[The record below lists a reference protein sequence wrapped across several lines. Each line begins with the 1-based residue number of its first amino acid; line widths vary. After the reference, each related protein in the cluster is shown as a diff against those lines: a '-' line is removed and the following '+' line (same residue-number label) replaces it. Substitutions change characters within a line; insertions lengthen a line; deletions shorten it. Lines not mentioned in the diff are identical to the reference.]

1 MDKSNVN
8 IDLIRGHVDTIIL
21 KSLYYEDKYGYEI
34 LNEIKEK
41 SKGMYTLKQPT
52 LYSCLKRLEKQGY
65 IRSYKGDTSNG
76 AQRVYYSLQ
85 PAGRAFLE
93 SDQHQWEFSR
103 TIIDSLL
110 SSEEFDPEKHVA
122 PFDPSN
128 FRPLTRRT
136 KSSSDDDFDSETD
149 DSVSVKQSSGNSDD
163 FSVSADEYVIPPETD
178 TPPVDEFDQ
187 IPHEYIG
194 TTYVTETRSVPSQ
207 SGYSVYNGEFNGVR
221 DDTVQHRSEVQST
234 ENNVSDVSDF
244 DDYEEESVED
254 TDSYSDKSQY
264 DNDVQEDNEP
274 QDIEVYE
281 APAAPAEPVFFGD
294 ERAFDDNRVT
304 KQNETDNKAENYGS
318 YSVYVKDESN
328 DKVDNVIKEDALSKL
343 YEKRP
348 VEEKMD
354 SQKTYNTD
362 ITEDRRYDDFA
373 NRQTV
378 NYIDSFDSIY
388 SVPMTQVTPSSAAS
402 QSNQDDEKIDY
413 LSTSELKSKM
423 MAEGYNLRPYVK
435 KNTSEYYINQYYF
448 SNKLNRDSS
457 ILTYIIY
464 AVGVLIAYFS
474 TLSIN
479 GGSALSLFGFL
490 ALGLLYPIAMFV
502 IYCVDPK
509 KRIKAN
515 FNAKNAVINSLIVII
530 NAVILIVLIGFLACG
545 ARVDNIN
552 SMLCPV
558 IIPLVFLLIIP
569 ISIAIYY
576 RLYKSNHYHVN

>member
-1 MDKSNVN
+1 MDNSNVN

-34 LNEIKEK
+34 LNEIKDK

-128 FRPLTRRT
+128 FRPLTRRS
-136 KSSSDDDFDSETD
+136 KSSSDDDFDDSDTVSAPQLSPGERIYSD
-149 DSVSVKQSSGNSDD
+149 DS
-163 FSVSADEYVIPPETD
+163 SVSPDEYSIPPETD
-178 TPPVDEFDQ
+178 APPVDEYDK
-187 IPHEYIG
+187 IPHDYIG
-194 TTYVTETRSVPSQ
+194 TTYPDQKPVVPSER
-207 SGYSVYNGEFNGVR
+207 GYSAYTSEFNGER
-221 DDTVQHRSEVQST
+221 DYRGIYGDEETNLTSSDADVTASEFDDCYEEYSSDP
-234 ENNVSDVSDF
+234 EDNVSEEYDAGTEDVE
-244 DDYEEESVED
+244 DDVIYNEPTPAPKAVFYGDERVED
-254 TDSYSDKSQY
+254 TR
-264 DNDVQEDNEP
+264 E
-274 QDIEVYE
+274 E
-281 APAAPAEPVFFGD
+281 AEETPA
-294 ERAFDDNRVT
+294 
-304 KQNETDNKAENYGS
+304 
-318 YSVYVKDESN
+318 YSVYVDDGN
-328 DKVDNVIKEDALSKL
+328 DKRDEDVKNAAFDRL
-343 YEKRP
+343 YERQTPEPKP
-348 VEEKMD
+348 VQEK
-354 SQKTYNTD
+354 KTYS
-362 ITEDRRYDDFA
+362 TEVLDDRRYDDYA

-388 SVPMTQVTPSSAAS
+388 SVPMTQVTPSSNAVTSA
-402 QSNQDDEKIDY
+402 QDDEKIDY

-457 ILTYIIY
+457 ILTYLVY
-464 AVGVLIAYFS
+464 AIGVIIAYFS
-474 TLSIN
+474 TAVTYGHN
-479 GGSALSLFGFL
+479 VGALFGFL
-490 ALGLLYPIAMFV
+490 SLGLLYPIVMFV
-502 IYCVDPK
+502 AYCVDPK

-530 NAVILIVLIGFLACG
+530 NAIILIVLVGFLACG
-545 ARVDNIN
+545 ARIDDAG
-552 SMLCPV
+552 SMVRPV
-558 IIPLVFLLIIP
+558 FIPLIFLLIIP
-569 ISIAIYY
+569 IGIAIYY

>member
-1 MDKSNVN
+1 MDNSNVN

-34 LNEIKEK
+34 LNEIKDK

-110 SSEEFDPEKHVA
+110 SDEEFDPEKHVA

-128 FRPLTRRT
+128 FRPLTRRSR
-136 KSSSDDDFDSETD
+136 SSSDDDFEVAVPSTPVSDAEDS
-149 DSVSVKQSSGNSDD
+149 
-163 FSVSADEYVIPPETD
+163 FSQPEEFYIPPETD
-178 TPPVDEFDQ
+178 APPVDEYDD

-194 TTYVTETRSVPSQ
+194 TTYPEERSVTPSE
-207 SGYSVYNGEFNGVR
+207 GGFKPYYGEFNGVR
-221 DDTVQHRSEVQST
+221 DYAGNPSEKEDAASCDKA
-234 ENNVSDVSDF
+234 ESSPSYDDDIKEYYVSD
-244 DDYEEESVED
+244 ESVDESPSSEAS
-254 TDSYSDKSQY
+254 SYAERDDDGVEEY
-264 DNDVQEDNEP
+264 DAS
-274 QDIEVYE
+274 
-281 APAAPAEPVFFGD
+281 APRVEPVFYGD
-294 ERAFDDNRVT
+294 ERADEKTLFEDSDRDEKKDDYT
-304 KQNETDNKAENYGS
+304 SPKS
-318 YSVYVKDESN
+318 YSVYTGGKDDTDSAARDESF
-328 DKVDNVIKEDALSKL
+328 SKL
-343 YEKRP
+343 YDKKP
-348 VEEKMD
+348 YEEPK
-354 SQKTYNTD
+354 KEVRTYDTNVSAD
-362 ITEDRRYDDFA
+362 ERYDDYSG
-373 NRQTV
+373 RQTI

-388 SVPMTQVTPSSAAS
+388 SVPMTQVTPSAGSSANVS
-402 QSNQDDEKIDY
+402 EDDEKINY

-448 SNKLNRDSS
+448 SSKLNRDSS
-457 ILTYIIY
+457 VITYLIY
-464 AVGVLIAYFS
+464 AIGVLIAYFS
-474 TLSIN
+474 TAPKFGHN
-479 GGSALSLFGFL
+479 VGALIGFL
-490 ALGLLYPIAMFV
+490 AAGLLYPIVTFV
-502 IYCVDPK
+502 AYCVDPK

-515 FNAKNAVINSLIVII
+515 FNAKNALINSLIVIV
-530 NAVILIVLIGFLACG
+530 NAIIIIVLVGFLACG
-545 ARVDNIN
+545 ARIDNID
-552 SMLCPV
+552 SMIRPV

-569 ISIAIYY
+569 IAILIYY

>member
-1 MDKSNVN
+1 MDNSNVN

-21 KSLYYEDKYGYEI
+21 KSLYLEDKYGYEI
-34 LNEIKEK
+34 LNEIKDK

-52 LYSCLKRLEKQGY
+52 LYSCLRRLEKQGY

-110 SSEEFDPEKHVA
+110 SDEEFDPEKHVA

-128 FRPLTRRT
+128 FRPLTRRN
-136 KSSSDDDFDSETD
+136 KSSVDEDSDSEVNVNAETSRSYNVSDDNDNMFNPSED
-149 DSVSVKQSSGNSDD
+149 
-163 FSVSADEYVIPPETD
+163 YVIPPEVVA
-178 TPPVDEFDQ
+178 PPVDEYDK
-187 IPHEYIG
+187 IPHEYLG
-194 TTYVTETRSVPSQ
+194 STYPQNRSAVPSEN
-207 SGYSVYNGEFNGVR
+207 GYSEYREEFYGERNYAGNRDGYGCERPEEYSEGKEHVYSSDETDTFLKNEKI
-221 DDTVQHRSEVQST
+221 DDVTNSIQQQIYDEEQ
-234 ENNVSDVSDF
+234 EEDVEEIE
-244 DDYEEESVED
+244 DYDAPSVA
-254 TDSYSDKSQY
+254 TSQ
-264 DNDVQEDNEP
+264 
-274 QDIEVYE
+274 
-281 APAAPAEPVFFGD
+281 PVFYGD
-294 ERAFDDNRVT
+294 ERSEEKLSDSSKEGNYTVYDAKEEKCDEEVRTEAFER
-304 KQNETDNKAENYGS
+304 
-318 YSVYVKDESN
+318 
-328 DKVDNVIKEDALSKL
+328 L
-343 YEKRP
+343 YERKP
-348 VEEKMD
+348 VEEKKPD
-354 SQKTYNTD
+354 VKTYNTD
-362 ITEDRRYDDFA
+362 IADDRRYDDYA

-388 SVPMTQVTPSSAAS
+388 SVPMTQVTPSSNS
-402 QSNQDDEKIDY
+402 SSISSDDEKIDY

-457 ILTYIIY
+457 ILTYIVY

-474 TLSIN
+474 TAPTYGHN
-479 GGSALSLFGFL
+479 FGALAGFL

-502 IYCVDPK
+502 AYCVDPQ

-530 NAVILIVLIGFLACG
+530 NAVILIVLIGFLACN
-545 ARVDNIN
+545 ARIDNIN
-552 SMLCPV
+552 SMVRPV

-569 ISIAIYY
+569 IAIAIYY
-576 RLYKSNHYHVN
+576 WLYKSSHYHVN

>member
-1 MDKSNVN
+1 MDNSNVN

-21 KSLYYEDKYGYEI
+21 KSLYLEDKYGYEI
-34 LNEIKEK
+34 LNEIKDK

-110 SSEEFDPEKHVA
+110 SDEEFDPEKHVA

-128 FRPLTRRT
+128 FRPLTRRN
-136 KSSSDDDFDSETD
+136 
-149 DSVSVKQSSGNSDD
+149 KQSADGEYDGEDD
-163 FSVSADEYVIPPETD
+163 ESAPARTSAPLSEEESFFNPSEDYVIPPESD
-178 TPPVDEFDQ
+178 APPVDEYDK
-187 IPHEYIG
+187 IPHEYLS
-194 TTYVTETRSVPSQ
+194 TTYPQNRSVVPSEN
-207 SGYSVYNGEFNGVR
+207 GYAEYREEFHGERNYTGNRDGYDYVTREASTGEKEPVCSV
-221 DDTVQHRSEVQST
+221 DDADTFVQNDKIDDVENTVSEQVY
-234 ENNVSDVSDF
+234 D
-244 DDYEEESVED
+244 EEQDE
-254 TDSYSDKSQY
+254 
-264 DNDVQEDNEP
+264 DVQDYDVASDTTL
-274 QDIEVYE
+274 QQ
-281 APAAPAEPVFFGD
+281 PVFYGD
-294 ERAFDDNRVT
+294 ERADETLLSDSSDDG
-304 KQNETDNKAENYGS
+304 NYTV
-318 YSVYVKDESN
+318 YSSKDEKR
-328 DKVDNVIKEDALSKL
+328 DEEIRAEAFERL
-343 YEKRP
+343 YERKP
-348 VEEKMD
+348 AEEKKPEP
-354 SQKTYNTD
+354 KTYDTD
-362 ITEDRRYDDFA
+362 VSNDRRYDDYA
-373 NRQTV
+373 NRQTI

-388 SVPMTQVTPSSAAS
+388 SVPMTQVTPSATSSTVAA
-402 QSNQDDEKIDY
+402 DDEKIDY

-457 ILTYIIY
+457 ILTYIVY

-474 TLSIN
+474 TAPSYGHN
-479 GGSALSLFGFL
+479 FGALAGFL
-490 ALGLLYPIAMFV
+490 ALGLLYPVAMFV
-502 IYCVDPK
+502 AYCVDPQ

-530 NAVILIVLIGFLACG
+530 NAVILIVLIGFLACN
-545 ARVDNIN
+545 ARIDNVE
-552 SMLCPV
+552 SMVRPV
-558 IIPLVFLLIIP
+558 IIPLVFLSIIP

-576 RLYKSNHYHVN
+576 WLYKSNHYHVN

>member
-1 MDKSNVN
+1 MDNSNVN

-21 KSLYYEDKYGYEI
+21 KSLYFEDKYGYEI

-110 SSEEFDPEKHVA
+110 SDEEFDPEKHVA

-128 FRPLTRRT
+128 FRPLTRRNRSSADDGFDEEE
-136 KSSSDDDFDSETD
+136 KSSKPDDGESYAKPEEF
-149 DSVSVKQSSGNSDD
+149 
-163 FSVSADEYVIPPETD
+163 YIPPEPD
-178 TPPVDEFDQ
+178 APPVDEYDD

-194 TTYVTETRSVPSQ
+194 TTYPGERSVTPAE
-207 SGYSVYNGEFNGVR
+207 GGFKPYYGEFTGVR
-221 DDTVQHRSEVQST
+221 DYAGNPSESSDDEKESSISDGHDAGDGKRYVGLDDADEDAPTAFSAE
-234 ENNVSDVSDF
+234 ENE
-244 DDYEEESVED
+244 DDDAEEYEDASPRV
-254 TDSYSDKSQY
+254 
-264 DNDVQEDNEP
+264 
-274 QDIEVYE
+274 
-281 APAAPAEPVFFGD
+281 EPVFFGD
-294 ERAFDDNRVT
+294 ERTEEINVEDTR
-304 KQNETDNKAENYGS
+304 KERCETGVSSS
-318 YSVYVKDESN
+318 YTEYTGDEDKTDSALKDES
-328 DKVDNVIKEDALSKL
+328 LSKL
-343 YEKRP
+343 YDRKP
-348 VEEKMD
+348 VSEPKKE
-354 SQKTYNTD
+354 SNTYDTN
-362 ITEDRRYDDFA
+362 ITADERYDDYSG
-373 NRQTV
+373 RQTV

-388 SVPMTQVTPSSAAS
+388 SVPMTQVTPSAGSGS
-402 QSNQDDEKIDY
+402 SVSDDDEKINY
-413 LSTSELKSKM
+413 LSTAELKSKM
-423 MAEGYNLRPYVK
+423 MADGYNLRPYVK

-448 SNKLNRDSS
+448 SSKLNRDSS
-457 ILTYIIY
+457 VITYLIY

-474 TLSIN
+474 TAPKFGHNI
-479 GGSALSLFGFL
+479 GALLGFL

-502 IYCVDPK
+502 AYCVDPK

-515 FNAKNAVINSLIVII
+515 FNAKNALINSLIVIV
-530 NAVILIVLIGFLACG
+530 NAIIIIVLVGFLACG
-545 ARVDNIN
+545 ARIDNID
-552 SMLCPV
+552 SMIRPV

-569 ISIAIYY
+569 IAILVYY

>member
-1 MDKSNVN
+1 MDNSNVN

-85 PAGRAFLE
+85 PSGRAFLE

-103 TIIDSLL
+103 TIIDNLL
-110 SSEEFDPEKHVA
+110 SDEEFDPEKQVA

-128 FRPLTRRT
+128 FRPLTRRNRPGVD
-136 KSSSDDDFDSETD
+136 SDDDESVDEVSAPVARRSDFSD
-149 DSVSVKQSSGNSDD
+149 DSLSTP
-163 FSVSADEYVIPPETD
+163 ADEYVIPPETD
-178 TPPVDEFDQ
+178 EPPVDEYDD

-194 TTYVTETRSVPSQ
+194 TTYPSESRAVPSDN
-207 SGYSVYNGEFNGVR
+207 GYSEYKEEYHGERNLASSDAYRVYDDSSETEKDVR
-221 DDTVQHRSEVQST
+221 DDVCDETTASV
-234 ENNVSDVSDF
+234 
-244 DDYEEESVED
+244 DDYSDDVDETDAEGVEE
-254 TDSYSDKSQY
+254 Y
-264 DNDVQEDNEP
+264 D
-274 QDIEVYE
+274 
-281 APAAPAEPVFFGD
+281 APEYTAPVFYGD
-294 ERAFDDNRVT
+294 ERAEKEESEDE
-304 KQNETDNKAENYGS
+304 NEIKES
-318 YSVYVKDESN
+318 YSVYEKSESDVVDDSVKDE
-328 DKVDNVIKEDALSKL
+328 AFTKL
-343 YEKRP
+343 YEKP
-348 VEEKMD
+348 SEPEKP
-354 SQKTYNTD
+354 QTKTYD
-362 ITEDRRYDDFA
+362 TEVSDDRRYDDYA

-388 SVPMTQVTPSSAAS
+388 SVPMTQVTPSSTATVT
-402 QSNQDDEKIDY
+402 NDDEKIDY

-457 ILTYIIY
+457 VLTYLVY
-464 AVGVLIAYFS
+464 AVGVLIAYFA
-474 TLSIN
+474 TAPKFGHN
-479 GGSALSLFGFL
+479 VGALFGFL
-490 ALGLLYPIAMFV
+490 ALGLLYPIVMF
-502 IYCVDPK
+502 IAYCVDPK

-515 FNAKNAVINSLIVII
+515 FRAKNALINSLIVII
-530 NAVILIVLIGFLACG
+530 NAIILIVLIGFLACG
-545 ARVDNIN
+545 ARIDNVD
-552 SMLCPV
+552 SMIRPV

-569 ISIAIYY
+569 IGIFIYY
-576 RLYKSNHYHVN
+576 WLYKSNHYHVN

>member
-1 MDKSNVN
+1 MDNSNVN

-34 LNEIKEK
+34 LNEIKDK

-110 SSEEFDPEKHVA
+110 SDEEFDPEKHVA

-128 FRPLTRRT
+128 FRPLTRRSR
-136 KSSSDDDFDSETD
+136 SSSDDDFEVAVLSTP
-149 DSVSVKQSSGNSDD
+149 VSDAEDG
-163 FSVSADEYVIPPETD
+163 FSQPEEFYIPPETD
-178 TPPVDEFDQ
+178 APPVDEYDD

-194 TTYVTETRSVPSQ
+194 TTYPEERSVTPSE
-207 SGYSVYNGEFNGVR
+207 GGFKPYYGEFNGVR
-221 DDTVQHRSEVQST
+221 DYAGNPSEKEDVASCDKADSSPSYDDDIK
-234 ENNVSDVSDF
+234 EYYVSD
-244 DDYEEESVED
+244 ESVDESPSSEAS
-254 TDSYSDKSQY
+254 SYAERDDDGVEEY
-264 DNDVQEDNEP
+264 DAS
-274 QDIEVYE
+274 
-281 APAAPAEPVFFGD
+281 APRVEPVFYGD
-294 ERAFDDNRVT
+294 ERADEKTLFEDSDRDEKKDDYT
-304 KQNETDNKAENYGS
+304 SPKS
-318 YSVYVKDESN
+318 YSVYTGGKDDTDSAARDESF
-328 DKVDNVIKEDALSKL
+328 SKL
-343 YEKRP
+343 YDKKP
-348 VEEKMD
+348 YEEPK
-354 SQKTYNTD
+354 KEVRTYDTNVSAD
-362 ITEDRRYDDFA
+362 ERYDDYSG
-373 NRQTV
+373 RQTI

-388 SVPMTQVTPSSAAS
+388 SVPMTQVTPSAGSSANVS
-402 QSNQDDEKIDY
+402 EDDEKINY

-448 SNKLNRDSS
+448 SSKLNRDSS
-457 ILTYIIY
+457 VITYLIY
-464 AVGVLIAYFS
+464 AIGVLIAYFS
-474 TLSIN
+474 TAPKFGHN
-479 GGSALSLFGFL
+479 VGALIGFL
-490 ALGLLYPIAMFV
+490 AAGLLYPIVTFV
-502 IYCVDPK
+502 AYCVDPK

-515 FNAKNAVINSLIVII
+515 FNAKNALINSLIVIV
-530 NAVILIVLIGFLACG
+530 NAIIIIVLVGFLACG
-545 ARVDNIN
+545 ARIDNID
-552 SMLCPV
+552 SMIRPV

-569 ISIAIYY
+569 IAILIYY

>member
-1 MDKSNVN
+1 MDNSNVN

-34 LNEIKEK
+34 LNEIKDK

-128 FRPLTRRT
+128 FRPLTRRS
-136 KSSSDDDFDSETD
+136 KSSSDDND
-149 DSVSVKQSSGNSDD
+149 DVEESDAAPAPRLSPGESIYSDD
-163 FSVSADEYVIPPETD
+163 AVISPDEYAIPPESD
-178 TPPVDEFDQ
+178 APPVDEYDK
-187 IPHEYIG
+187 IPHDYVG
-194 TTYVTETRSVPSQ
+194 TTYPQQRSVVPSE
-207 SGYSVYNGEFNGVR
+207 SGYSEYTREFNGER
-221 DDTVQHRSEVQST
+221 DYRGNYEDDERSFTSRRDE
-234 ENNVSDVSDF
+234 EVSDDAVFEEYTPD
-244 DDYEEESVED
+244 EEESVAEEYD
-254 TDSYSDKSQY
+254 ASADDDSDEVGAY
-264 DNDVQEDNEP
+264 DEP
-274 QDIEVYE
+274 TAQ
-281 APAAPAEPVFFGD
+281 PSPVFYGD
-294 ERAFDDNRVT
+294 ERVEES
-304 KQNETDNKAENYGS
+304 KEEKEETPA
-318 YSVYVKDESN
+318 YSVYVDKGGDNRDEEVKN
-328 DKVDNVIKEDALSKL
+328 AAFGRL
-343 YEKRP
+343 YERQP
-348 VEEKMD
+348 LEEKPVVEK
-354 SQKTYNTD
+354 KTYSTD
-362 ITEDRRYDDFA
+362 VTDDRRYDDYA

-388 SVPMTQVTPSSAAS
+388 SVPMTQVTPSSNSVTAA
-402 QSNQDDEKIDY
+402 QDDEKIDY

-457 ILTYIIY
+457 VLTYLVY
-464 AVGVLIAYFS
+464 ALGVVIAYFS
-474 TLSIN
+474 TAATYGHNI
-479 GGSALSLFGFL
+479 GALFGFL
-490 ALGLLYPIAMFV
+490 ALGLLYPITMFV
-502 IYCVDPK
+502 AYCVDPK

-530 NAVILIVLIGFLACG
+530 NAIILIVLVGFLACG
-545 ARVDNIN
+545 ARIDDAG
-552 SMLCPV
+552 SMVRPV
-558 IIPLVFLLIIP
+558 FIPLVFLLIIP
-569 ISIAIYY
+569 IGIAIYY

>member
-1 MDKSNVN
+1 MDNSNVN

-34 LNEIKEK
+34 LNEIKDK

-110 SSEEFDPEKHVA
+110 SDQEFDPEKHVA

-128 FRPLTRRT
+128 FRPLTRRSR
-136 KSSSDDDFDSETD
+136 SSADDESDEEEIASATD
-149 DSVSVKQSSGNSDD
+149 DKDVD
-163 FSVSADEYVIPPETD
+163 ARPEEYYIPPETD
-178 TPPVDEFDQ
+178 APPVDEYDD

-194 TTYVTETRSVPSQ
+194 TTYPDERSVTPSEG
-207 SGYSVYNGEFNGVR
+207 GYKPYYGEFSGVR
-221 DDTVQHRSEVQST
+221 DYPGNPSEK
-234 ENNVSDVSDF
+234 SDVDEKESFSCEKDDVKSSEYGEKYESF
-244 DDYEEESVED
+244 DSSSEYTRDDYSVDESEEDAVEEYDAPASRIEPVFYGDERTEDKNVED
-254 TDSYSDKSQY
+254 TSERHEKSDS
-264 DNDVQEDNEP
+264 
-274 QDIEVYE
+274 
-281 APAAPAEPVFFGD
+281 FGYT
-294 ERAFDDNRVT
+294 EYTEEKDDA
-304 KQNETDNKAENYGS
+304 DS
-318 YSVYVKDESN
+318 SVKDESLSRLY
-328 DKVDNVIKEDALSKL
+328 DRKPEIKP
-343 YEKRP
+343 EKESR
-348 VEEKMD
+348 
-354 SQKTYNTD
+354 TYDTNISTD
-362 ITEDRRYDDFA
+362 DRYDDYSG
-373 NRQTV
+373 RQTV

-388 SVPMTQVTPSSAAS
+388 SVPMTQVTPSAGSGS
-402 QSNQDDEKIDY
+402 SVSDEDDEKINY

-448 SNKLNRDSS
+448 SSKLNRDSS
-457 ILTYIIY
+457 IITYLVY
-464 AVGVLIAYFS
+464 AIGVLIAYFS
-474 TLSIN
+474 TAPKFGHN
-479 GGSALSLFGFL
+479 VGALIGFL
-490 ALGLLYPIAMFV
+490 ALGLLYPIVTFV
-502 IYCVDPK
+502 AYCVDPK

-515 FNAKNAVINSLIVII
+515 FNAKNALINSLIVIV
-530 NAVILIVLIGFLACG
+530 NAIIIIVLVGFLACG
-545 ARVDNIN
+545 ARIDNVD
-552 SMLCPV
+552 SMIRPV

-569 ISIAIYY
+569 ISILVYY

>member
-1 MDKSNVN
+1 MDNSNVN

-34 LNEIKEK
+34 LNEIKDK

-110 SSEEFDPEKHVA
+110 SDEEFDPEKHVA

-128 FRPLTRRT
+128 FRPLTRRSR
-136 KSSSDDDFDSETD
+136 SSSDDDFEVAVPSTP
-149 DSVSVKQSSGNSDD
+149 VSDAGND
-163 FSVSADEYVIPPETD
+163 FSQPEEFYIPPETD
-178 TPPVDEFDQ
+178 APPVDEYDD

-194 TTYVTETRSVPSQ
+194 TTYPEERSVTPSE
-207 SGYSVYNGEFNGVR
+207 GGFKPYYGEFNGVR
-221 DDTVQHRSEVQST
+221 DYAGNPSEKEDAASCDKADSSPSYDDDIK
-234 ENNVSDVSDF
+234 EYYVSD
-244 DDYEEESVED
+244 ESVDESPSNEAS
-254 TDSYSDKSQY
+254 SYAERDDDGVEEY
-264 DNDVQEDNEP
+264 DAS
-274 QDIEVYE
+274 
-281 APAAPAEPVFFGD
+281 APRVEPVFYGD
-294 ERAFDDNRVT
+294 ERADEKTLFEDSDRDEKKDDYTST
-304 KQNETDNKAENYGS
+304 KS
-318 YSVYVKDESN
+318 YSVYTGGKDDTDSAARDESF
-328 DKVDNVIKEDALSKL
+328 SKL
-343 YEKRP
+343 YDKKP
-348 VEEKMD
+348 YEEPK
-354 SQKTYNTD
+354 KEVRTYDTNVSAD
-362 ITEDRRYDDFA
+362 ERYDDYSG
-373 NRQTV
+373 RQTI

-388 SVPMTQVTPSSAAS
+388 SVPMTQVTPSAGSSANVS
-402 QSNQDDEKIDY
+402 EDDEKINY

-448 SNKLNRDSS
+448 STKLNRDSS
-457 ILTYIIY
+457 VITYLIY
-464 AVGVLIAYFS
+464 SIGVLIAYFS
-474 TLSIN
+474 TAPKFGHN
-479 GGSALSLFGFL
+479 VGALIGFL
-490 ALGLLYPIAMFV
+490 AAGLLYPIVTFV
-502 IYCVDPK
+502 AYCVDPK

-515 FNAKNAVINSLIVII
+515 FNAKNALINSLIVIV
-530 NAVILIVLIGFLACG
+530 NAIIIIVLVGFLACG
-545 ARVDNIN
+545 ARIDNID
-552 SMLCPV
+552 SMIRPV

-569 ISIAIYY
+569 IAILIYY